1 MIINPDNSSW
11 KSWDRKRISSLTEI
25 STKKN
30 IETEVPVPDRLFQKR
45 RSKNLLNSLKLSQ
58 KIGLLLWM
66 NKNEVL
72 SEGGKERLLFLQR
85 KASEEAILAGLKFS
99 SRLNQEKKLQLDF
112 KPHMV
117 ELNRRPQSK
126 RFRISEKRRIGIGY
140 RDKGTL
146 PDIQSKLR
154 NQTQEEAFI
163 FLPDL
168 PEKFREMLYSLMPSS
183 IEGDWVDL
191 EEVGRLIS
199 TNFNSDRSSLL
210 NQL

>member
-1 MIINPDNSSW
+1 
-11 KSWDRKRISSLTEI
+11 
-25 STKKN
+25 
-30 IETEVPVPDRLFQKR
+30 
-45 RSKNLLNSLKLSQ
+45 
-58 KIGLLLWM
+58 
-66 NKNEVL
+66 
-72 SEGGKERLLFLQR
+72 
-85 KASEEAILAGLKFS
+85 
-99 SRLNQEKKLQLDF
+99 
-112 KPHMV
+112 MV
-117 ELNRRPQSK
+117 ELNRRPQSR
-126 RFRISEKRRIGIGY
+126 RFRISEKRRIGVGY